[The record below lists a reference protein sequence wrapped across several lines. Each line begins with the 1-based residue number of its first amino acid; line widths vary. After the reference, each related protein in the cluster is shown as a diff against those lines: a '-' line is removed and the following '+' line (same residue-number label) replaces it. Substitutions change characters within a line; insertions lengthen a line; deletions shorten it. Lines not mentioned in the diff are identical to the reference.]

1 MIKQKEFKGNFLI
14 NFMKKRRMDNLDL
27 TVFFLMIIFIFI
39 GFYYASKVS
48 VPLFPTDNISMLL
61 IALTI
66 YFIFISYI
74 IWRTHP
80 DIIKKEG
87 KVLYDGKQYSIRI
100 PLIIIEELNI
110 KKGEP
115 FIIEFNTKT
124 KEYYIRFKN
133 K

>member
-1 MIKQKEFKGNFLI
+1 
-14 NFMKKRRMDNLDL
+14 MKKRRMDNLDL

-48 VPLFPTDNISMLL
+48 VPLFPTIVNVIKSIL
-61 IALTI
+61 ILSI